1 MPNVRVE
8 CRSEYTY
15 PQRPVALWLD
25 QNRIEVAEVESESR
39 TPHGKRFRVRLV
51 DGRRL
56 ELLYEE
62 LTDEWSVRETA

>member
-25 QNRIEVAEVESESR
+25 QERIEVAEVESESR
-39 TPHGKRFRVRLV
+39 TQHGKQFRVRLV